1 MPLIFRNTG
10 GNTMQRKIISVLLI
24 FAFVAAIAGCGGT
37 AGQTVS
43 DNKGAAVGA
52 TLGAT
57 AGVLLGGST
66 GGRIAGGLIGAL
78 VGGAIG
84 HYAYDKKR
92 SADETAQTYNY
103 KSSQGSVVSIE
114 NASSS
119 PTQVRS
125 GDTVEIAITYAVLNP
140 SPSVETRITEVREIT
155 HEGKLVGR
163 PEHTVSRTAGT
174 YTSTIPLTLPNNSDP
189 GTYEVK
195 TIIETPEAK
204 DVRYTKFTVL

>member
-1 MPLIFRNTG
+1 MKKKIVSVFLI
-10 GNTMQRKIISVLLI
+10 V
-24 FAFVAAIAGCGGT
+24 AFVAAISGCGGS

-66 GGRIAGGLIGAL
+66 SGRVVGGLIGAL

-84 HYAYDKKR
+84 HYAYDKQK
-92 SADETAQTYNY
+92 SADETAKTYNY

-114 NASSS
+114 NASSTPS
-119 PTQVRS
+119 RVRS
-125 GDTVEIAITYAVLNP
+125 GGTVEIAITYAVLNP
-140 SPSVETRITEVREIT
+140 SPSVETKVTEIREIT
-155 HEGKLVGR
+155 HNGKLVGR

-174 YTSTIPLTLPNNSDP
+174 YTSTIPLTLPTNSTP

-195 TIIETPEAK
+195 TIIQTPQAN
-204 DVRYTKFTVL
+204 DVRISRFTVI

>member
-1 MPLIFRNTG
+1 MKK
-10 GNTMQRKIISVLLI
+10 KIISVLLI
-24 FAFVAAIAGCGGT
+24 VAFVAAISGCGGS
-37 AGQTVS
+37 AGKTVS

-57 AGVLLGGST
+57 AGILLGGST
-66 GGRIAGGLIGAL
+66 SGRIAGGLIGAL

-92 SADETAQTYNY
+92 SADETAKTYNY

-114 NASSS
+114 NASSTPS
-119 PTQVRS
+119 RVRS

-140 SPSVETRITEVREIT
+140 SPSVETQVTEIREIT
-155 HEGKLVGR
+155 HQGKLVGR
-163 PEHTVSRTAGT
+163 PESTVTRSAGT
-174 YTSTIPLTLPNNSDP
+174 YTSTVPLTLPSNSTP

-195 TIIETPEAK
+195 TIIQTPQAK
-204 DVRYTKFTVL
+204 DMRITQFSVL